1 MKNVHFHSWGQTAD
15 AAREALLPTMAG
27 HGTRRL
33 LEMDDDCED
42 EMEDEM
48 EEEGEEEECSGD
60 EESGDN
66 EE

>member
-1 MKNVHFHSWGQTAD
+1 
-15 AAREALLPTMAG
+15 MAG

>member
-1 MKNVHFHSWGQTAD
+1 
-15 AAREALLPTMAG
+15 MAG

-33 LEMDDDCED
+33 LEMDDECEA

-48 EEEGEEEECSGD
+48 EEEGEEVECSGD
-60 EESGDN
+60 EESSDN